1 MSSGSESLT
10 VPTAEGCHR
19 TKLVGPNFCSWGSH
33 TALQHPHIP
42 ASSSA
47 LDGKGDFMMEKRL
60 QTIGMTGSHS
70 LFALSN
76 ALPVAPVLFLRTVGS
91 HRAGVGIRA
100 MLLLI
105 CSDLCYPE
113 P

>member
-47 LDGKGDFMMEKRL
+47 LDGKGDSVMEKRL
-60 QTIGMTGSHS
+60 QTIGMTGSPS

-76 ALPVAPVLFLRTVGS
+76 ALPVASVLFLQTGGESQGRSGDQDP
-91 HRAGVGIRA
+91 AA
-100 MLLLI
+100 PYLQ
-105 CSDLCYPE
+105 
-113 P
+113 

>member
-19 TKLVGPNFCSWGSH
+19 TKPVGANFCSWGSH
-33 TALQHPHIP
+33 TALQHPHVP

-47 LDGKGDFMMEKRL
+47 LDGKGEFMMEKRL

-76 ALPVAPVLFLRTVGS
+76 ALPVAPVLFLWTGGESQGRSGDQG
-91 HRAGVGIRA
+91 HAA
-100 MLLLI
+100 PYLQ
-105 CSDLCYPE
+105 
-113 P
+113 